1 MQGSLAVSHEHHRA
15 EPGRIYLRPPSVQA
29 GLKAPVTMKRVAGA
43 REVLDGAVPPP
54 ELAASLADIDRLN
67 SWFGGYALSLRAIRR
82 LAAQAPRDRPL
93 RVMDVGGGPAA
104 FAVRLVR
111 WARRNARDVRV
122 VVVERDPGILDL
134 ARPAVAAYP
143 EIRLVRGDAAA
154 LPCRQGAADIVTSA
168 LTLHHLEP
176 AQAAAGLREM
186 TAAARIAVVVND
198 LLRRRLSLGLVWL
211 ATRLLRCHPI
221 SRHDGPLSVRRSY
234 SPDELRALAA
244 KAGARRLTIREYPVL
259 GRLVAV
265 LS

>member
-1 MQGSLAVSHEHHRA
+1 
-15 EPGRIYLRPPSVQA
+15 
-29 GLKAPVTMKRVAGA
+29 MKRTDGA
-43 REVLDGAVPPP
+43 REVLDGAVAAP

-82 LAAQAPRDRPL
+82 LAAEVPRARAL
-93 RVMDVGGGPAA
+93 RIMDVGGGTAA
-104 FAVRLVR
+104 FAVRVVL
-111 WARRNARDVRV
+111 WARRSGRDIRV
-122 VVVERDPGILDL
+122 FVIDRDPTSLRL
-134 ARPAVAAYP
+134 ARAAVAAYP
-143 EIRLVRGDAAA
+143 EILLVCADASA
-154 LPCRQGAADIVTSA
+154 LPCRERAVDIVTTA

-186 TAAARIAVVVND
+186 TAAARIGVVVND

-211 ATRLLRCHPI
+211 VTRLLGCHPI

-234 SPDELRALAA
+234 SGDELRVLAE